1 MFFLPPFL
9 FSLYAFPQNTQT
21 HTHSHTF
28 IHALPS
34 PGLPCS
40 LSLCFRWCRCCG
52 RLIEMR
58 VGMTAPCISASLQ
71 SPALPSTSASGTAVV
86 GTQSFLLC
94 VVLLILVCLL
104 LPWQI
109 DCFSPHF
116 SKALNPTYIF
126 FLPFSSHLHLSFY
139 SLFPVP
145 LKTTPSLSR
154 LPFFCPS
161 LCLLPSISHVW
172 WPHCFALLSSPL
184 LFRPS
189 CCILY
194 IHLLPHDHVNLV
206 FPLRSFWRNQSCFV

>member
-126 FLPFSSHLHLSFY
+126 FFCLSLPIFIFPSILSFPFLSKPLPLWVAFPFSVPPSVSYHPSPMSGGPIVLLCY
-139 SLFPVP
+139 PPLFCFVP
-145 LKTTPSLSR
+145 LVVSSTSIFFPTTM
-154 LPFFCPS
+154 
-161 LCLLPSISHVW
+161 
-172 WPHCFALLSSPL
+172 
-184 LFRPS
+184 
-189 CCILY
+189 
-194 IHLLPHDHVNLV
+194 
-206 FPLRSFWRNQSCFV
+206 

>member
-1 MFFLPPFL
+1 MFFVFVAKSSLRVSV
-9 FSLYAFPQNTQT
+9 FSSSFSVLSLCFSSKHT
-21 HTHSHTF
+21 HAHSHTF
-28 IHALPS
+28 IHTLPS

-71 SPALPSTSASGTAVV
+71 SPALPSTSASGTVVV

-104 LPWQI
+104 LPWHI
-109 DCFSPHF
+109 HRFSPHF
-116 SKALNPTYIF
+116 SKALNPTYIYFSAFLFPSSSFLLF
-126 FLPFSSHLHLSFY
+126 FLFH
-139 SLFPVP
+139 VP

-154 LPFFCPS
+154 LPFFCPC

-184 LFRPS
+184 LFVP
-189 CCILY
+189 
-194 IHLLPHDHVNLV
+194 LV
-206 FPLRSFWRNQSCFV
+206 FLPISSTSIFFPTTM

>member
-1 MFFLPPFL
+1 MLFLE
-9 FSLYAFPQNTQT
+9 T
-21 HTHSHTF
+21 HTHTHTRTLFYTF
-28 IHALPS
+28 IHTLPS

-109 DCFSPHF
+109 HCFSPHF

-126 FLPFSSHLHLSFY
+126 FSAL
-139 SLFPVP
+139 LFPSSSFLLFSFFHVP
-145 LKTTPSLSR
+145 LKTTPFPFSVPTSVSYHPSPMSGGPIVLLCYPPLFCSSLLFSFPYP
-154 LPFFCPS
+154 LNPS
-161 LCLLPSISHVW
+161 SSPRPCKLSISTEK
-172 WPHCFALLSSPL
+172 LLKKSKL
-184 LFRPS
+184 LRLIS
-189 CCILY
+189 
-194 IHLLPHDHVNLV
+194 VN
-206 FPLRSFWRNQSCFV
+206 